1 MTAPVVTVR
10 SRRGART
17 CSEPSGD
24 ADRARASFPER
35 FRGRQREDPYVD
47 LSDGMPLAMGVVTPF
62 EGPLEPAEP
71 SEEVV
76 MCQNV
81 LIRFGVVVVEVVGID
96 GF

>member
-1 MTAPVVTVR
+1 
-10 SRRGART
+10 
-17 CSEPSGD
+17 
-24 ADRARASFPER
+24 
-35 FRGRQREDPYVD
+35 
-47 LSDGMPLAMGVVTPF
+47 MPLAMGVVTPF